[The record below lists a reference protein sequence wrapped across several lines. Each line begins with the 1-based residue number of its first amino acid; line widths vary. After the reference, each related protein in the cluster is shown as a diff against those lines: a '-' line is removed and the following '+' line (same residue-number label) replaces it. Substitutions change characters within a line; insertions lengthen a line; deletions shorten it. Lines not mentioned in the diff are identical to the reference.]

1 MLIDSHAHLHFDRF
15 DDDRDLVI
23 QRARAQGIS
32 SIVTIGTHR
41 ESSISAI
48 ELAQTYPDIYATA
61 GVHPLAVDKFEESD
75 WINFERM
82 WQHEKVVGVGETGL
96 DYYYTP
102 ETRELQLELFE
113 RHLKAGAQF
122 NLPVVVH
129 IRDAFDDA
137 FELLEKYLGSAGG
150 IVHCFTGGVEACA
163 RAVEL
168 DMYVSLSGIAT
179 FKNAKALRTAIPM
192 IPDDRVLVETDSPYL
207 APVPHRGKRC
217 EPAFVYDTA
226 RAVAVLRGVEF
237 DELCRQTKRNTRR
250 VFTRMADSC
259 LN

>member
-15 DDDRDLVI
+15 DEDRDAVI
-23 QRARAQGIS
+23 ERAKARGIS

-41 ESSISAI
+41 ESSIAAI
-48 ELAQTYPDIYATA
+48 ALAESYPQIYATA
-61 GVHPLAVDKFEESD
+61 GVHPLAVEKFDEDD
-75 WINFERM
+75 WSQFETM

-102 ETRELQLELFE
+102 ETRSLQLELFE
-113 RHLKAGAQF
+113 RHLKAGSEF

-137 FELLEKYLGSAGG
+137 FELLGRYLGPAGG

-163 RAVEL
+163 RAVAL

-179 FKNAKALRTAIPM
+179 FKNAKDLRTAIPM

-207 APVPHRGKRC
+207 APVPHRGTRC

-226 RAVAVLRGVEF
+226 QAVAALRGVDF
-237 DELCRQTKRNTRR
+237 DALCQQTKLNTER
-250 VFTRMADSC
+250 VFSKMTDG
-259 LN
+259 

>member
-15 DDDRDLVI
+15 DDDRDQVI

-41 ESSISAI
+41 ESSVAAI
-48 ELAQTYPDIYATA
+48 DLSKNYEDIYATA
-61 GVHPLAVDKFEESD
+61 GVHPLAVDKFDEADWAQFES
-75 WINFERM
+75 M

-102 ETRELQLELFE
+102 ETRDLQLELFE
-113 RHLKAGAQF
+113 RHLKAGVQF

-137 FELLEKYLGSAGG
+137 FDLLEKHLGSAGG
-150 IVHCFTGGVEACA
+150 IVHCFTGGIEACA
-163 RAVEL
+163 RAVAL
-168 DMYVSLSGIAT
+168 AMYVSLSGIAT
-179 FKNAKALRTAIPM
+179 FKNAKELRAAIPM

-226 RAVAVLRGVEF
+226 QAVAALRGVEF
-237 DELCRQTKRNTRR
+237 DELCRQTKSNTER
-250 VFTRMADSC
+250 VFSKMS
-259 LN
+259 

>member
-15 DDDRDLVI
+15 DEDREQVI

-32 SIVTIGTHR
+32 SIVTIGTHL
-41 ESSISAI
+41 ESSIAAI
-48 ELAQTYPDIYATA
+48 DLAQSYSDIYATA
-61 GVHPLAVDKFEESD
+61 GVHPLAVEKFEQAD
-75 WINFERM
+75 WNQFEAM

-102 ETRELQLELFE
+102 ETREVQLELFE

-122 NLPVVVH
+122 DLPVVVH

-137 FELLEKYLGSAGG
+137 FELLENYLGSAGG

-163 RAVEL
+163 RAVAL
-168 DMYVSLSGIAT
+168 DMYVSLSGIST
-179 FKNAKALRTAIPM
+179 FKNAKELRAAIPM

-226 RAVAVLRGVEF
+226 QAVAALRGVEF
-237 DELCRQTKRNTRR
+237 KELCEQTKRNTQR
-250 VFTRMADSC
+250 VFRKLS
-259 LN
+259 